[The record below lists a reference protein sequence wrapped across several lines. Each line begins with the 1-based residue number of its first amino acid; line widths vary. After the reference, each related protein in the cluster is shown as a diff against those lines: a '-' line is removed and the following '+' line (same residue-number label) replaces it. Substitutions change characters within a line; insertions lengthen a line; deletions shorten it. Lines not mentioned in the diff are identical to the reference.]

1 MVVSRRIGKC
11 EPGGIPILV
20 MQTCDKIL
28 QLTHSAGAH
37 SDVNPEIVQRFA
49 DLADLI
55 QAHSAEA
62 ESAGKLSEPVVEAL
76 LKAGIAR
83 LYLPASLG
91 GLEADPL
98 TVAAVTANIA
108 HSDTAAAWF
117 VMVANASRLGAQYW
131 PADLVEALWLDDPD
145 VIIAASGNRP
155 FTATPVAG
163 GVLVDGVNSF
173 VSGCHHARWLLSPVH
188 LDGAMAMALVPMAQ
202 CRIVDNWRSLG
213 MRGTGSN
220 DVAAERVFV
229 PQTHVIPMQEPPGE
243 RNHHYQ
249 AALYRCPSRILFATY
264 VPVTLVL
271 AERALAEL
279 SDLAEGKTPYAE
291 DRKLK
296 HRSIAQIKYGKGLA
310 TYRASRDYFHAALN
324 DAWVRAQQGG
334 SASAEQK
341 ADLYLAGTHAAQS
354 AAQVVRWVADAAG
367 TSVIYSDQPLERIFR
382 DMETLRHHGFVSESR
397 YGSVTQVL
405 WDATLDYQ
413 LLLR

>member
-1 MVVSRRIGKC
+1 MLVSQGSRKC
-11 EPGGIPILV
+11 EPGGIKIPV
-20 MQTCDKIL
+20 MQTCDKIP
-28 QLTHSAGAH
+28 QGAH
-37 SDVNPEIVQRFA
+37 CFGEAFTVNPEIVQRFA
-49 DLADLI
+49 DLAGLI
-55 QAHSAEA
+55 KAHSAEA
-62 ESAGKLSEPVVEAL
+62 ESAGKLSRPVVQAL
-76 LKAGIAR
+76 LEAGIAR

-98 TVAAVTANIA
+98 TVAAVTSSLA

-117 VMVANASRLGAQYW
+117 VMVANASRLMAQYW
-131 PADLVEALWLDDPD
+131 SADLVEELWKDDPD
-145 VIIAASGNRP
+145 LIIAASGNKP

-173 VSGCHHARWLLSPVH
+173 VSGCHHASLLLSPVH
-188 LDGAMAMALVPMAQ
+188 LDGAMAMALVPMAE
-202 CRIVDNWRSLG
+202 CGIEDNWRSLG

-220 DVAAERVFV
+220 DVAAEKVFV
-229 PQTHVIPMQEPPGE
+229 PDTHVIPMQDPPSE

-249 AALYRCPSRILFATY
+249 SALYLCPSRILFATY

-279 SDLAEGKTPYAE
+279 SDLAEGKTAYAD

-310 TYRASRDYFHAALN
+310 TYRASREYFHSALD
-324 DAWVRAQQGG
+324 DAWCRAQQGI
-334 SASAEQK
+334 SANAQQK

-354 AAQVVRWVADAAG
+354 SAQVVRWVADAAG
-367 TSVIYSDQPLERIFR
+367 TSVIYSDNPLERIFR